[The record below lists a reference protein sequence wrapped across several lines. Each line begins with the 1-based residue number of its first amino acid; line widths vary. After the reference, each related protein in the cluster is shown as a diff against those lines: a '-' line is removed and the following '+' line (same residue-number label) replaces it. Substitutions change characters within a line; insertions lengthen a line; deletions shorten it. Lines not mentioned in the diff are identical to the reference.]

1 MFLHNWFH
9 ILGPDDFSLFALYL
23 IMESYYTNRNNI
35 LEKATSK
42 TWTQAGPGPR
52 SWTQALKNLG
62 RRKIWTLQNMDP
74 GKHEI
79 NMGLKNLSDFRKL
92 CFIKTIAI

>member
-1 MFLHNWFH
+1 MQIGITYKKRL
-9 ILGPDDFSLFALYL
+9 LL
-23 IMESYYTNRNNI
+23 
-35 LEKATSK
+35 K
-42 TWTQAGPGPR
+42 PGPR
-52 SWTQALKNLG
+52 LDQDPEKPGPRYWTQALKKPG